1 MDQHQKPVAGN
12 FAFIDNQNLNLG
24 IQKLGWKMNW
34 RKFREFLGSEHNVS
48 KAYMFIG
55 YMPNFEDLYTQMHD
69 LGYLVVLKPTLEMY
83 NAEVEGAP
91 VKPQLTAA
99 ELEKKPPVKGN
110 VDAELVLY
118 AVKEMPNYDKAIVV
132 SGDGDFYSLVEY
144 LTEQGKLASLMAP
157 NRQYSSL
164 LKPFESSIIRLDQYK
179 RQLSYHDKR
188 GPKGQGR

>member
-1 MDQHQKPVAGN
+1 MDSKQKSRPVN
-12 FAFIDNQNLNLG
+12 YAFIDNQNLNLG

-34 RKFREFLGSEHNVS
+34 RKFREFLGDEHNVQ

-55 YMPNFEDLYTQMHD
+55 YMPNYEDLYTQMHD

-83 NAEVEGAP
+83 NAPVDGAP
-91 VKPQLTAA
+91 PKPELSA
-99 ELEKKPPVKGN
+99 EAQEKKPPVKGN

-118 AVKEMPNYDKAIVV
+118 AVKELANYDKAIIV

-144 LTEQGKLASLMAP
+144 LSEQGKLACLMAP

-164 LKPFESSIIRLDQYK
+164 LKPYESSIIRLDQSK
-179 RQLSYHDKR
+179 RQLSYHDKH
-188 GPKGQGR
+188 GPKR